1 MKTDSKQPATR
12 VPASAAPVLIPPA
25 GPRGRAG
32 RELPLVRWVAVAF
45 VVAIVLALVLLVWG
59 LATGRVR
66 VVEWQ

>member
-1 MKTDSKQPATR
+1 MNSKRPKSRDPAR
-12 VPASAAPVLIPPA
+12 VAPVLIPPA

-32 RELPLVRWVAVAF
+32 RELPLVRWTAMAF
-45 VVAIVLALVLLVWG
+45 VVGIVLALVLLVWG